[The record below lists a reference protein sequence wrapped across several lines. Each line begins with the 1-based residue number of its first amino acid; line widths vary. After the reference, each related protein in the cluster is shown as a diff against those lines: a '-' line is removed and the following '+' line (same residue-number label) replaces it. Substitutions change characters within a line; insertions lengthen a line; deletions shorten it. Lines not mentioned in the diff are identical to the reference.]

1 MYRIDENIAL
11 DDAQMFNQSL
21 LTLAMLLYH
30 ADNKITLTEL
40 DYFEQLTDE
49 IQWNSPISLEA
60 FINDQIH
67 VVRQAIENEESRELL
82 KSISRYLKWNP
93 QKAMEVAFA
102 TTGIDGMRCQAES
115 DILEYLSHK
124 LLPGLNQTEPLIA
137 TTD

>member
-1 MYRIDENIAL
+1 MYPIDENIAL

-49 IQWNSPISLEA
+49 IQWDSPISIDA

-67 VVRQAIENEESRELL
+67 VVRQAIENNESRELL
-82 KSISRYLKWNP
+82 KSISKHLKWNP

-102 TTGIDGMRCQAES
+102 TTGIDGTRCQAES

-124 LLPGLNQTEPLIA
+124 LLPGLNQTESV
-137 TTD
+137 TTTEG